1 MITRTIDLYKNAY
14 TGLSR
19 ETWWLS
25 LVMLINRSGTM
36 VVPFLGLYLTDPSMG
51 YSIGQSGIVMGL
63 FGLGAVIGAYISG
76 KLTDKIGFYP
86 IQLFTLIVGGL
97 LFFALGQMK
106 TYPLICLFT
115 FLLSFVNEAFR
126 PANSTAIAFYSKE
139 ENRTRSYALNRLAIN
154 IGWAIGSAL
163 AGFVASYNYELLF
176 WIDGATNIIA
186 AVIMWLVLH
195 PDWKGRA
202 SKNKTDI
209 DLDLNHPINKD
220 RIYLWF
226 ILFTFIFASCFFQV
240 FTNLPIYFRNE
251 LSFSER
257 FIGML
262 NASNGIIIAI
272 VEMILVFKLE
282 GRRRST
288 FYITRG
294 VMLCGLAYLI
304 LSIFHG
310 NWWLAIIMITTLTFG
325 EILAMPFMNT
335 FWISR
340 SNALNRGQYAA
351 YYTIAWASAQSLGPL
366 IASQVVE
373 VSSFNLLWWL
383 MGGFCLVSGAG
394 FAWLHRKVSK

>member
-1 MITRTIDLYKNAY
+1 
-14 TGLSR
+14 
-19 ETWWLS
+19 
-25 LVMLINRSGTM
+25 M
-36 VVPFLGLYLTDPSMG
+36 VVPFLGLYLTDKSMG
-51 YSIGQSGIVMGL
+51 YSIGQSGVVMGL

-154 IGWAIGSAL
+154 IGWAVGSAM
-163 AGFVASYNYELLF
+163 AGFVAAYSYELLF
-176 WIDGATNIIA
+176 WIDGITNIVA
-186 AVIMWLVLH
+186 AILMWIVLH
-195 PDWKGRA
+195 PKQERKSSSTKMQTGRE
-202 SKNKTDI
+202 TDRSVNR
-209 DLDLNHPINKD
+209 DK
-220 RIYLWF
+220 IYLWF
-226 ILFTFIFASCFFQV
+226 ILFTFIFAACFFQM
-240 FTNLPIYFRNE
+240 FTNLPIYFRNDLHFPE
-251 LSFSER
+251 QT
-257 FIGML
+257 IGML
-262 NASNGIIIAI
+262 NALNGIIIAA

-282 GRRRST
+282 GRRSST

-294 VMLCGLAYLI
+294 VMLCGFAYLI
-304 LSIFHG
+304 LSIFQG
-310 NWWLAIIMITTLTFG
+310 NLLLATIMIITITFG

-340 SNALNRGQYAA
+340 SNSFNRGQYAA

-373 VSSFNLLWWL
+373 ASSFNVLWWI
-383 MGGFCLVSGAG
+383 MGGFCLLSSAG
-394 FAWLHRKVSK
+394 FGWLHRKLYS